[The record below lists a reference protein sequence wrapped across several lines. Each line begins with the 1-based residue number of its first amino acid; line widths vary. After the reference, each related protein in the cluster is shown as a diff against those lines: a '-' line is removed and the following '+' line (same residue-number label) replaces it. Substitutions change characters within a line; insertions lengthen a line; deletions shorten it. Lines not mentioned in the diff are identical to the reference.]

1 MLTTDQK
8 GAVAEAKIA
17 TAAIELGVD
26 VFRPFSDGARYDL
39 IFDLG
44 QRLMRVQ
51 CKTAVLHGDVLAVP
65 WYSARRNRHGFVK
78 RLYTADEIDAV
89 AAYSPDL
96 GRCFLLPIERF
107 GTRTYV
113 QLRLA
118 PSKNNQR
125 RGINWADD
133 FELGGT
139 LTALMGP

>member
-8 GAVAEAKIA
+8 GALAECAIA
-17 TAAIELGVD
+17 YAAIEVGVG
-26 VFRPFSDGARYDL
+26 VFRPLSDGARYDL
-39 IFDLG
+39 IFDVG
-44 QRLMRVQ
+44 HRLIRVQ

-65 WYSARRNRHGFVK
+65 WYSARRNRHGFAK

-96 GRCFLLPIERF
+96 RKCFLLPIERF
-107 GTRTYV
+107 GTRTHV

-125 RGINWADD
+125 QGINWADD
-133 FELGGT
+133 FELAAT
-139 LTALMGP
+139 LRPSGP